1 MTKGIVEIS
10 NLAQLFSKAGDV
22 WKKQPAFATRNR
34 GKIFEMVS
42 YGSWWDR
49 VLSLATGLIELGVKA
64 KDHIGLLSD
73 NCFEWILIDAAIQCC
88 GSVNVPRGSDITSAE
103 MAYII
108 AHADVKILFLESQ
121 KLLDQWRSLKE
132 KPSACSRII
141 MMKTKEQTGVFVEPV
156 AGDKKQEV
164 MTLASL
170 EALGKRLREVGD
182 RRVEERMEQLRPD
195 DLYTIIYT
203 SGTTGTP
210 KGVQLTHASICSQV
224 KHLATVLVGDAK
236 SNKSLLSQEPLRAL
250 SILPIWHS
258 FERVFEMFVIS
269 QGGCTYYSSLRSL
282 AQDLKEVCPNVM
294 ASAPRLWEVLYEKI
308 MAEVK
313 RQSSLKK
320 FLFNHVIQNEW
331 LAALFQRWNLPPLPQ
346 LRSVVGGA
354 LRITISGGGAL
365 PPYVDQFFNRIGI
378 AVLEGYGLTESGPV
392 IAVRTPERLVIGTV
406 GPLLPE
412 TEIKVIDLENGTT
425 LYPDPALPDLGLN
438 RRGEICARGPQMMKG
453 YYKDPEGTARVL
465 REGWLHTGDI
475 GVMTMEFLQTPSADM
490 SSCVEPSTSC
500 FTWPTADSARA
511 PMKKDKGLLPMLKI
525 VGRCKETIVLLNGEN
540 VEPLPIESRLLQSP
554 FIEQCMVVGQDQKHL
569 GVLIVP
575 ATQVVSQQE
584 SDPEKQYQLFQS
596 EIRRLIST
604 EHGFKSFEKIGPWR
618 LLPKPF
624 EVGHELTGT
633 YKLKRHVITERYRE
647 LITEM
652 FCH

>member
-1 MTKGIVEIS
+1 M
-10 NLAQLFSKAGDV
+10 
-22 WKKQPAFATRNR
+22 
-34 GKIFEMVS
+34 
-42 YGSWWDR
+42 
-49 VLSLATGLIELGVKA
+49 
-64 KDHIGLLSD
+64 
-73 NCFEWILIDAAIQCC
+73 
-88 GSVNVPRGSDITSAE
+88 
-103 MAYII
+103 
-108 AHADVKILFLESQ
+108 
-121 KLLDQWRSLKE
+121 
-132 KPSACSRII
+132 
-141 MMKTKEQTGVFVEPV
+141 
-156 AGDKKQEV
+156 
-164 MTLASL
+164 
-170 EALGKRLREVGD
+170 
-182 RRVEERMEQLRPD
+182 
-195 DLYTIIYT
+195 
-203 SGTTGTP
+203 
-210 KGVQLTHASICSQV
+210 
-224 KHLATVLVGDAK
+224 
-236 SNKSLLSQEPLRAL
+236 
-250 SILPIWHS
+250 
-258 FERVFEMFVIS
+258 
-269 QGGCTYYSSLRSL
+269 
-282 AQDLKEVCPNVM
+282 
-294 ASAPRLWEVLYEKI
+294 
-308 MAEVK
+308 
-313 RQSSLKK
+313 
-320 FLFNHVIQNEW
+320 
-331 LAALFQRWNLPPLPQ
+331 
-346 LRSVVGGA
+346 
-354 LRITISGGGAL
+354 L